1 MTNYVRSF
9 FQILLN
15 HLGCL
20 ESLNCKDHNSL
31 TYSSTILSQYKQYT
45 EVTRLQNSKLVIE
58 KLTTTCTIKN
68 RRIAL
73 SGQVLSDDQNSSA
86 QQLIFTWVPS
96 HGRPITR
103 HIKTLQDT
111 GLQNVRDLETCM

>member
-31 TYSSTILSQYKQYT
+31 TYSSTILIYT
-45 EVTRLQNSKLVIE
+45 NNNIIPYNKSI
-58 KLTTTCTIKN
+58 
-68 RRIAL
+68 
-73 SGQVLSDDQNSSA
+73 
-86 QQLIFTWVPS
+86 
-96 HGRPITR
+96 
-103 HIKTLQDT
+103 
-111 GLQNVRDLETCM
+111 